1 MTYSKMTYSLNN
13 CSKCKLKR
21 KYIIKNTQINKYLII
36 FSHDYTNKYSIINLV
51 ENNKIN
57 NNKINNNLINNN
69 LINNNLITY
78 KDDND
83 NIQLFDMNINYND
96 IIICKLC
103 FFNYI
108 KTYYEIDQRYFKLY
122 PCNICYKFYH
132 IDDTDKWVTSYVEK
146 LNIIYHLM
154 EINYI
159 YYTYEFKQKYEEY
172 NIFDDDEVILYMNC
186 CINCKNNVINIYSN
200 KYYLSIL
207 PFHKSYDDNYISHVS
222 EFNLLFNNNPQKLNK
237 LCYKA
242 IDDDILKVRLFQKYR
257 LLNCI

>member
-1 MTYSKMTYSLNN
+1 MTYSKMNYYLNN

-36 FSHDYTNKYSIINLV
+36 FSHDYINKYSLISLF
-51 ENNKIN
+51 ENNSK
-57 NNKINNNLINNN
+57 
-69 LINNNLITY
+69 INNNLITY
-78 KDDND
+78 KDDNG
-83 NIQLFDMNINYND
+83 NIQLFDININYND

-103 FFNYI
+103 LFNYI
-108 KTYYEIDQRYFKLY
+108 KNYYEIDQKYFNFY
-122 PCNICYKFYH
+122 PCNICYTFYH
-132 IDDTDKWVTSYVEK
+132 INDNDNWITNYVDK

-154 EINYI
+154 DINCT

-172 NIFDDDEVILYMNC
+172 NIFDDDEVIFYMRC

-207 PFHKSYDDNYISHVS
+207 PFHKSYDNYISHVS
-222 EFNLLFNNNPQKLNK
+222 EFNLLFNNNPKKLNK
-237 LCYKA
+237 LCYNA
-242 IDDDILKVRLFQKYR
+242 INDDLLKVRLFQKYR